1 MKLTALEIK
10 QQTFEKSLRGYDV
23 AEVQAFLNIISSEW
37 EHLVS
42 RNREL
47 EQQIGTLQEK
57 LKHYE
62 RVEQALHETL
72 QTAKESAD
80 HKITEARNEARNK
93 IEKAEIEAE
102 NIVRSAQQERQ
113 QIRQSILRLLDRRKE
128 IIGNIRSYLELA
140 QESLNQFARDESS
153 IYRLPEEEQA
163 PAPSRAEP
171 KEAAEPEEAAEA
183 KSETE
188 DPARESAEVTEEEA
202 KETGAEE
209 EEEEK
214 KSSVK
219 GQPAT
224 EPGDD
229 EIDSIIDEID

>member
-37 EHLVS
+37 EHMVS

-47 EQQIGTLQEK
+47 EQQIGALQDK

-80 HKITEARNEARNK
+80 HKITEARTEARNK

-113 QIRQSILRLLDRRKE
+113 QIRQSILSLLDRRKE

-140 QESLNQFARDESS
+140 QESLNQFARDDAS
-153 IYRLPEEEQA
+153 IYRLPEEEQ
-163 PAPSRAEP
+163 PAARPKADKKEETDAE
-171 KEAAEPEEAAEA
+171 EAHDVGSPVNDEAETAGEDGAGDTEEAAA
-183 KSETE
+183 A
-188 DPARESAEVTEEEA
+188 PEE
-202 KETGAEE
+202 G
-209 EEEEK
+209 EEK
-214 KSSVK
+214 DKKS
-219 GQPAT
+219 PAT